1 MVAWG
6 RTLEAGMQRSLYDWS
21 GERVRREKIMR
32 RVVRVAVAFGSFSIL
47 AVGIVGTLPV

>member
-6 RTLEAGMQRSLYDWS
+6 RTKEAGMQRSRYDWS

-47 AVGIVGTLPV
+47 AVGIMGTLPV